1 MSQKLIIQ
9 LLVLLGLVGA
19 GAVGYHLSQ
28 KDDGPARQ
36 TAEAPATGE
45 AATQTAATEAPAK
58 TEGPQA
64 TATPQDTT
72 DIGGKTADERIAAL
86 PSFDLMRVE
95 PDGSAVVAGRS
106 EAGAIV
112 ALLANGQV
120 VGRGIANAAG
130 EFAIVLDEP
139 LPPGAHAVTLETRDA
154 DGKVLNESSQSMAV
168 SVPQDRSAGEVLV
181 MLNEPGAPSQI
192 LQKPQQIADAGAA
205 AGQAQTEQAQTEQ
218 AAPQQARTE
227 QATLD
232 QATSDQAGEA
242 PSAAQEVAAASASG
256 APADTG
262 SDAAAPQAATGG
274 EREQP
279 MAGQDAPAQEQP
291 RTDAPAQPQLADAAP
306 SSADT
311 GATTTEAAGTEAAG
325 TEQTA
330 EAPATAE
337 PPATAELATAP
348 AGADAPAAGATAE
361 APAGTAPTGSD
372 AAPTV
377 TVEAVEAEGSKVF
390 VAGSG
395 QPNSTVRVYLDN
407 QLVGEAR
414 TDAQGRWLLETQGEV
429 NPGEVAV
436 RADQVTSGDGAVAA
450 RAEVTFEK
458 AADEAV
464 ILRPVALSGE
474 AGAGSG
480 ASGDAG
486 TRQIP
491 SVIIRTGDNL
501 WTISQRRYGA
511 GIRYTTIY
519 QANKDQIRNPDL
531 IYPGQVFM
539 LPEGDRNWPAE
550 RATGG

>member
-9 LLVLLGLVGA
+9 LLVLLGLAGA

-28 KDDGPARQ
+28 KDDGPAQQ
-36 TAEAPATGE
+36 TAGAPTAGETATQS
-45 AATQTAATEAPAK
+45 AATDAPAK
-58 TEGPQA
+58 TDE
-64 TATPQDTT
+64 TAKTEETAKTDTPQETT
-72 DIGGKTADERIAAL
+72 DIGGKSAADRIAGL

-112 ALLANGQV
+112 ALLANGKV
-120 VGRGIANAAG
+120 VGRGIANASG

-154 DGKVLNESSQSMAV
+154 DGKVLSESSQSMAV
-168 SVPQDRSAGEVLV
+168 SVPQDRSTGEVLV

-205 AGQAQTEQAQTEQ
+205 TGDQPAQQQTADATTQTTAATTTQPGAAGGDSAPAGEQAQTQPQTQAQTQPQAQAQADPQ
-218 AAPQQARTE
+218 AAPQT
-227 QATLD
+227 
-232 QATSDQAGEA
+232 AGERD
-242 PSAAQEVAAASASG
+242 SAAEQQVAE
-256 APADTG
+256 
-262 SDAAAPQAATGG
+262 APQA
-274 EREQP
+274 
-279 MAGQDAPAQEQP
+279 
-291 RTDAPAQPQLADAAP
+291 
-306 SSADT
+306 T
-311 GATTTEAAGTEAAG
+311 GAD
-325 TEQTA
+325 
-330 EAPATAE
+330 
-337 PPATAELATAP
+337 TAP
-348 AGADAPAAGATAE
+348 ASGDQPTAGAAGNADAPAD
-361 APAGTAPTGSD
+361 D
-372 AAPTV
+372 AASPTV
-377 TVEAVEAEGSKVF
+377 TVEAVEAEGAKVF

-407 QLVGEAR
+407 QLAGEAR

-429 NPGEVAV
+429 KPGEVAV
-436 RADQVTSGDGAVAA
+436 RADQVASGDGAVAA

-458 AADEAV
+458 AAEEAI

-539 LPEGDRNWPAE
+539 IPEGDRNWPAE
-550 RATGG
+550 RSTGG

>member
-58 TEGPQA
+58 AEEPQA
-64 TATPQDTT
+64 AATPQDTP

-120 VGRGIANAAG
+120 VGKGIANAAG

-154 DGKVLNESSQSMAV
+154 DGKVLSESSQSMAV
-168 SVPQDRSAGEVLV
+168 SVPQDRSTGEVLV

-218 AAPQQARTE
+218 A
-227 QATLD
+227 TLD

-242 PSAAQEVAAASASG
+242 PPAAQEVAAASASG

-279 MAGQDAPAQEQP
+279 SAGQDAPAQEQP

-306 SSADT
+306 SSDT
-311 GATTTEAAGTEAAG
+311 GATTTEAAG

>member
-58 TEGPQA
+58 TEEPQA
-64 TATPQDTT
+64 AATPQDTT

-205 AGQAQTEQAQTEQ
+205 ADQATSGQ
-218 AAPQQARTE
+218 AAPQQA
-227 QATLD
+227 
-232 QATSDQAGEA
+232 TSDQPGD
-242 PSAAQEVAAASASG
+242 
-256 APADTG
+256 APAGTQDV
-262 SDAAAPQAATGG
+262 AAAPQAATGS
-274 EREQP
+274 ESEQAS
-279 MAGQDAPAQEQP
+279 AGQGAPAQDLPQS
-291 RTDAPAQPQLADAAP
+291 DAPAQPQLADAAP
-306 SSADT
+306 SGT
-311 GATTTEAAGTEAAG
+311 GTTEPAAAGAQ
-325 TEQTA
+325 QTA
-330 EAPATAE
+330 EAPTPAE
-337 PPATAELATAP
+337 SVDT
-348 AGADAPAAGATAE
+348 PAAGAAAE
-361 APAGTAPTGSD
+361 ALAGTVPADSD
-372 AAPTV
+372 ATPTV
-377 TVEAVEAEGSKVF
+377 TVEAVEAEGTKVF

-395 QPNSTVRVYLDN
+395 QPNSNVRVYLDN

-429 NPGEVAV
+429 NPGEVAL
-436 RADQVTSGDGAVAA
+436 RADQVTAGDGAVAA

-486 TRQIP
+486 SRQIP

-550 RATGG
+550 RSTGG